1 MSTLE
6 AALFARVPAE
16 DLQLLLVG
24 SSQQG
29 SNLGPF
35 FKWGGALRAAF
46 ANAESYS
53 EASSKWGAV
62 SRRLMTACLRNKTT
76 ASLKV
81 KRHSLL
87 GQGWGVGKEQRVVSC
102 PLLSACLRNK
112 PLPGGGGGVGL
123 PPRCVVGREGGVSFC
138 LTSACLRNMT
148 TLSLKVIQLPLLG
161 KGYWK
166 GGGGGVDGGD

>member
-1 MSTLE
+1 MPTLE

-53 EASSKWGAV
+53 EASGKWGAV

-81 KRHSLL
+81 KRYALV
-87 GQGWGVGKEQRVVSC
+87 GQ
-102 PLLSACLRNK
+102 
-112 PLPGGGGGVGL
+112 GGGGGKRARGCVT
-123 PPRCVVGREGGVSFC
+123 PP
-138 LTSACLRNMT
+138 L
-148 TLSLKVIQLPLLG
+148 
-161 KGYWK
+161 
-166 GGGGGVDGGD
+166 

>member
-112 PLPGGGGGVGL
+112 PLRGGGGGWAPASMGCWAGGWCIILPDECLPAQHDHSVFEGDTIASVGKRIL
-123 PPRCVVGREGGVSFC
+123 E
-138 LTSACLRNMT
+138 
-148 TLSLKVIQLPLLG
+148 
-161 KGYWK
+161 
-166 GGGGGVDGGD
+166 GGGGGGGWG